1 MGRRPDIA
9 PEELVSLLD
18 SFFISTGG
26 DPERITFTALSRYA
40 ADRGLSIPEQK
51 FRRCQAVVRRKEEL
65 SALQAGPPSAVPET
79 VPGFATPDIREGL
92 RRCRDT
98 AEAEAWLSGL
108 SDSWHALYR
117 RKIELELENRKNRE
131 ELLDLKSSADAEKAR
146 HARSVRELAD
156 RNGVLKAQ
164 VRELMKIINEY
175 IYPSAATILLK
186 KRIPSLEVDSAVNEE
201 ALRGLLADPG
211 RTVPQDVT
219 NAASVDD
226 AFLALV
232 AGKEDGDVFQDRS

>member
-1 MGRRPDIA
+1 M
-9 PEELVSLLD
+9 
-18 SFFISTGG
+18 
-26 DPERITFTALSRYA
+26 
-40 ADRGLSIPEQK
+40 
-51 FRRCQAVVRRKEEL
+51 
-65 SALQAGPPSAVPET
+65 
-79 VPGFATPDIREGL
+79 PGFATPDIREGL

-175 IYPSAATILLK
+175 IYPSAAKILLK

-201 ALRGLLADPG
+201 AIRGLLADQG
-211 RTVPQDVT
+211 RAGPDDVPD
-219 NAASVDD
+219 AASPDD
-226 AFLALV
+226 AFLALA
-232 AGKEDGDVFQDRS
+232 AGKEDGHVF

>member
-1 MGRRPDIA
+1 MGRRPDMD
-9 PEELVSLLD
+9 PEALVSIVD

-51 FRRCQAVVRRKEEL
+51 FRRCPAVVRRKEEL
-65 SALQAGPPSAVPET
+65 RALQAGALVSVPET

-98 AEAEAWLSGL
+98 AEAEAWRSGL

-117 RKIELELENRKNRE
+117 RKTELELEDRKNKE
-131 ELLDLKSSADAEKAR
+131 EILRLKNMADAEKAGY
-146 HARSVRELAD
+146 ARSVRELAD
-156 RNGVLKAQ
+156 ESSVLKAQ

-175 IYPSAATILLK
+175 IYPAAAMMLLK
-186 KRIPSLEVDSAVNEE
+186 KRIPSLVPDTAVDLDAVM
-201 ALRGLLADPG
+201 GLLADQG
-211 RTVPQDVT
+211 RTGPDDVPD
-219 NAASVDD
+219 AASPDD
-226 AFLALV
+226 AFLAL
-232 AGKEDGDVFQDRS
+232 ASGKEDGHVF

>member
-1 MGRRPDIA
+1 MD
-9 PEELVSLLD
+9 PEALVSIVD

-40 ADRGLSIPEQK
+40 AGQGLSIPEQK
-51 FRRCQAVVRRKEEL
+51 FRRCPAVVRRKEEL
-65 SALQAGPPSAVPET
+65 RALQAGALVSVPET

-117 RKIELELENRKNRE
+117 RKTELELEDRKNKE
-131 ELLDLKSSADAEKAR
+131 EILRLKNMADAGKAVY
-146 HARSVRELAD
+146 ARSVRELSD
-156 RNGVLKAQ
+156 ESSVLKAQ

-175 IYPSAATILLK
+175 IYPAAAMMLLK
-186 KRIPSLEVDSAVNEE
+186 KRIPSLVPDTAVDLDAVM
-201 ALRGLLADPG
+201 GLLADQG
-211 RTVPQDVT
+211 RTGPDDVPD
-219 NAASVDD
+219 AASPDD
-226 AFLALV
+226 AFLAL
-232 AGKEDGDVFQDRS
+232 ASGKEDGHVF

>member
-1 MGRRPDIA
+1 MGRRPDMD
-9 PEELVSLLD
+9 PEALVSIVD

-40 ADRGLSIPEQK
+40 AGQGQSIPEQK
-51 FRRCQAVVRRKEEL
+51 FRRCPAVVRRKEEL
-65 SALQAGPPSAVPET
+65 TALGRGAPAGVPET

-117 RKIELELENRKNRE
+117 RKTELELEDRKNKE
-131 ELLDLKSSADAEKAR
+131 EILRLKNMADAGKAVY
-146 HARSVRELAD
+146 ARSVRELSD
-156 RNGVLKAQ
+156 ESSVLKAQ

-175 IYPSAATILLK
+175 IYPAAAMMLLK
-186 KRIPSLEVDSAVNEE
+186 KRIPSLVPDTAVDLDAVM
-201 ALRGLLADPG
+201 GLLADQG
-211 RTVPQDVT
+211 RTGPDDVPD
-219 NAASVDD
+219 AASPDD
-226 AFLALV
+226 AFLAL
-232 AGKEDGDVFQDRS
+232 ASGKEDGHVF

>member
-65 SALQAGPPSAVPET
+65 SALQAGPPSAVQEA

-175 IYPSAATILLK
+175 IYPSAAKILLK

-201 ALRGLLADPG
+201 AIRGLLADQG
-211 RTVPQDVT
+211 RAGPDDVPD
-219 NAASVDD
+219 AASPDD
-226 AFLALV
+226 AFLALA
-232 AGKEDGDVFQDRS
+232 AGKEDGHVF

>member
-1 MGRRPDIA
+1 MGRRPDMD
-9 PEELVSLLD
+9 PEALVSIVD

-40 ADRGLSIPEQK
+40 AGQGLSIPEQK
-51 FRRCQAVVRRKEEL
+51 FRRCPAVVRRKEEL
-65 SALQAGPPSAVPET
+65 RALQAGALVSVPET

-117 RKIELELENRKNRE
+117 RKNM
-131 ELLDLKSSADAEKAR
+131 ADAGKAVY
-146 HARSVRELAD
+146 ARSVRELSD
-156 RNGVLKAQ
+156 ESSVLKAQ

-175 IYPSAATILLK
+175 IYPAAAMMLLK
-186 KRIPSLEVDSAVNEE
+186 KRIPSLVPDTAVDLDAVM
-201 ALRGLLADPG
+201 GLLADQG
-211 RTVPQDVT
+211 RTGPDDVPD
-219 NAASVDD
+219 AASPDD
-226 AFLALV
+226 AFLAL
-232 AGKEDGDVFQDRS
+232 ASGKEDGHVF

>member
-1 MGRRPDIA
+1 MGRRPDMD
-9 PEELVSLLD
+9 PEALVSIVD

-40 ADRGLSIPEQK
+40 AGQGLTIPEQK
-51 FRRCQAVVRRKEEL
+51 FLRCPAVVRRKEEL
-65 SALQAGPPSAVPET
+65 WALQAGALVSVPET

-117 RKIELELENRKNRE
+117 RKTELELEDRKNKE
-131 ELLDLKSSADAEKAR
+131 EILRLKNMADAGKAVY
-146 HARSVRELAD
+146 ARSVRELSD
-156 RNGVLKAQ
+156 ESSVLKAQ

-175 IYPSAATILLK
+175 IYPAAAMMLLK
-186 KRIPSLEVDSAVNEE
+186 KRIPSLVPDTAVDLDAVM
-201 ALRGLLADPG
+201 GLLADQG
-211 RTVPQDVT
+211 RTGPDDVPD
-219 NAASVDD
+219 AASPDD
-226 AFLALV
+226 AFLAL
-232 AGKEDGDVFQDRS
+232 ASGKEDGHVF

>member
-1 MGRRPDIA
+1 MGRRPDMD
-9 PEELVSLLD
+9 PEALVSIVD

-40 ADRGLSIPEQK
+40 AGQGLSIPEQK
-51 FRRCQAVVRRKEEL
+51 FRRCPAVVRRKEEL
-65 SALQAGPPSAVPET
+65 RALQAGALVSVPET

-117 RKIELELENRKNRE
+117 RKTELELEDRKNKE
-131 ELLDLKSSADAEKAR
+131 EILRLKNMADAEKAGY
-146 HARSVRELAD
+146 ARSVRELAD
-156 RNGVLKAQ
+156 ESSVLKAQ

-175 IYPSAATILLK
+175 IYP
-186 KRIPSLEVDSAVNEE
+186 KRIPSLVPDAAVDLDAVM
-201 ALRGLLADPG
+201 GLLADQG
-211 RTVPQDVT
+211 RAGPDDVPD
-219 NAASVDD
+219 AASPDD
-226 AFLALV
+226 AFLAL
-232 AGKEDGDVFQDRS
+232 ASGKEDGHVF

>member
-1 MGRRPDIA
+1 MGRRPDMD
-9 PEELVSLLD
+9 PEALVSIVD

-40 ADRGLSIPEQK
+40 AGQGQSIPEQK
-51 FRRCQAVVRRKEEL
+51 FRRCPAVVRRKEEL
-65 SALQAGPPSAVPET
+65 RALQAGALVSVPET

-117 RKIELELENRKNRE
+117 RKTELELEDRKNKE
-131 ELLDLKSSADAEKAR
+131 EILRLKNMADAGKAVY
-146 HARSVRELAD
+146 ARSVRELAD
-156 RNGVLKAQ
+156 ESSVLKAQ

-175 IYPSAATILLK
+175 IYPAAAMMLLK
-186 KRIPSLEVDSAVNEE
+186 KRIPSLVPDTAVDLDAVM
-201 ALRGLLADPG
+201 GLLADQG
-211 RTVPQDVT
+211 RTGPDDVPD
-219 NAASVDD
+219 AASPDD
-226 AFLALV
+226 AFLAL
-232 AGKEDGDVFQDRS
+232 ASGKEDGHVF

>member
-1 MGRRPDIA
+1 MGRRPDMD

-26 DPERITFTALSRYA
+26 DPDRITFTALSRYA
-40 ADRGLSIPEQK
+40 AGQGLSIPEQK
-51 FRRCQAVVRRKEEL
+51 FRRCPAVVRRKEEL
-65 SALQAGPPSAVPET
+65 TALGRGAPVSVPET

-117 RKIELELENRKNRE
+117 RKTELELEDRKNKE
-131 ELLDLKSSADAEKAR
+131 EILRLKDMADAGKAGY
-146 HARSVRELAD
+146 ARSVRELAD
-156 RNGVLKAQ
+156 ESSVLKAQ

-175 IYPSAATILLK
+175 IYPAAAMMLLK
-186 KRIPSLEVDSAVNEE
+186 KRIPSLVPDTAVDLDAVM
-201 ALRGLLADPG
+201 GLLADQG
-211 RTVPQDVT
+211 RTGPDDVPD
-219 NAASVDD
+219 AASPDD
-226 AFLALV
+226 AFLAL
-232 AGKEDGDVFQDRS
+232 ASGKEDGHVF

>member
-1 MGRRPDIA
+1 MGRRPDMD
-9 PEELVSLLD
+9 PEALVSIVD

-40 ADRGLSIPEQK
+40 AGQGLSIPEQK
-51 FRRCQAVVRRKEEL
+51 FRRCPAVVRRKEEL
-65 SALQAGPPSAVPET
+65 RALQAGALVSVPET

-117 RKIELELENRKNRE
+117 RKTELELEDRKNKE
-131 ELLDLKSSADAEKAR
+131 EILRLKNMADAGKAVY
-146 HARSVRELAD
+146 ARSVRELSD
-156 RNGVLKAQ
+156 ESSVLKAQ

-175 IYPSAATILLK
+175 IYPAAAMMLLK
-186 KRIPSLEVDSAVNEE
+186 KRIPSLVPDTAVDLDAVM
-201 ALRGLLADPG
+201 GLLADQG
-211 RTVPQDVT
+211 RTGPNDVPD
-219 NAASVDD
+219 AASPDD
-226 AFLALV
+226 AFLAL
-232 AGKEDGDVFQDRS
+232 ASGKEDGHVF

>member
-1 MGRRPDIA
+1 MGRRPDMD
-9 PEELVSLLD
+9 PEALVSIVD

-40 ADRGLSIPEQK
+40 AGQGLSIPEQK
-51 FRRCQAVVRRKEEL
+51 FRRCPAVVRRKEEL
-65 SALQAGPPSAVPET
+65 RALQAGALVSVPET

-117 RKIELELENRKNRE
+117 RKTELELEDRKNKE
-131 ELLDLKSSADAEKAR
+131 EILRLKNMADAGKAVY
-146 HARSVRELAD
+146 ARSVRELSD
-156 RNGVLKAQ
+156 ESSVLKAQ

-175 IYPSAATILLK
+175 IYPAAAMMLLK
-186 KRIPSLEVDSAVNEE
+186 KRIPSLVPDTAVDLDAVM
-201 ALRGLLADPG
+201 GLLADQG
-211 RTVPQDVT
+211 RTGPDDVPD
-219 NAASVDD
+219 AASPDD
-226 AFLALV
+226 AFLAL
-232 AGKEDGDVFQDRS
+232 ASGKEDGHVF

>member
-1 MGRRPDIA
+1 MGRRPDMD
-9 PEELVSLLD
+9 PEALVSIVD

-226 AFLALV
+226 DFLALV

>member
-26 DPERITFTALSRYA
+26 DPDRITFTALSRYA

-226 AFLALV
+226 DFLALV

>member
-26 DPERITFTALSRYA
+26 DPDRITFTALSRYA

-51 FRRCQAVVRRKEEL
+51 FRRCQAVVRRKKEL
-65 SALQAGPPSAVPET
+65 SALQAGPPSAVPEA

-146 HARSVRELAD
+146 HSRSVRELAD

-175 IYPSAATILLK
+175 IYPSAAKILLK

-226 AFLALV
+226 DFLALV

>member
-51 FRRCQAVVRRKEEL
+51 FRRCQAVVRRKKEL

-201 ALRGLLADPG
+201 AIRGLLADQG
-211 RTVPQDVT
+211 RAGPDDVPD
-219 NAASVDD
+219 AASPDD
-226 AFLALV
+226 AFLALA
-232 AGKEDGDVFQDRS
+232 AGKEDGHVF

>member
-1 MGRRPDIA
+1 MD

-26 DPERITFTALSRYA
+26 DPDRITFTALSRYA

-51 FRRCQAVVRRKEEL
+51 FRRCPAVVRRKEEL
-65 SALQAGPPSAVPET
+65 TALGRGAPAGVPET

-108 SDSWHALYR
+108 SGSWHALYR
-117 RKIELELENRKNRE
+117 RKTELELEDRKNKE
-131 ELLDLKSSADAEKAR
+131 EILRLKNMADAGKAVY
-146 HARSVRELAD
+146 ARSVRELSD
-156 RNGVLKAQ
+156 ESSVLKAQ

-175 IYPSAATILLK
+175 IYPAAAMMLLK
-186 KRIPSLEVDSAVNEE
+186 KRIPSLVPDTAVDLDAVM
-201 ALRGLLADPG
+201 GLLADQG
-211 RTVPQDVT
+211 RTGPDDVPD
-219 NAASVDD
+219 AASPDD
-226 AFLALV
+226 AFLAL
-232 AGKEDGDVFQDRS
+232 ASGKEDGHVF

>member
-226 AFLALV
+226 DFLALV

>member
-1 MGRRPDIA
+1 MGRRPDMD
-9 PEELVSLLD
+9 PEALVSIVD

-40 ADRGLSIPEQK
+40 AGQGLSIPEQK
-51 FRRCQAVVRRKEEL
+51 FRRCPAVVRRKEEL
-65 SALQAGPPSAVPET
+65 RALQAGALVSVPET

-117 RKIELELENRKNRE
+117 RKTELELEDRKNKE
-131 ELLDLKSSADAEKAR
+131 EILRLKNMADAGKAGY
-146 HARSVRELAD
+146 ARSVRELAD
-156 RNGVLKAQ
+156 ESSVLKAQ

-175 IYPSAATILLK
+175 IYPTAAMMLLK
-186 KRIPSLEVDSAVNEE
+186 KRIPSLVPDAAVDLDAVM
-201 ALRGLLADPG
+201 GLLADQG
-211 RTVPQDVT
+211 RAGPDDVPD
-219 NAASVDD
+219 AASPDD
-226 AFLALV
+226 AFLALA
-232 AGKEDGDVFQDRS
+232 AGKEDGHVF

>member
-26 DPERITFTALSRYA
+26 DPDRITFTALSRYA
-40 ADRGLSIPEQK
+40 AERGLSIPEQK
-51 FRRCQAVVRRKEEL
+51 FRRCPAVVRRKEEL
-65 SALQAGPPSAVPET
+65 TALGRGAPVSVPET
-79 VPGFATPDIREGL
+79 FPGFATPDIREGL

-108 SDSWHALYR
+108 SGSWHALYR

-131 ELLDLKSSADAEKAR
+131 ELLDLKSSAEAEKAR

-175 IYPSAATILLK
+175 IYPSAAKILLK

-201 ALRGLLADPG
+201 AIRGLLADQG
-211 RTVPQDVT
+211 RAGPDDVPD
-219 NAASVDD
+219 AASPDD
-226 AFLALV
+226 AFLALA
-232 AGKEDGDVFQDRS
+232 AGKEDGHVF

>member
-1 MGRRPDIA
+1 MGRRPDMD
-9 PEELVSLLD
+9 PEALVSIVD

-40 ADRGLSIPEQK
+40 AGQGLSIPEQK
-51 FRRCQAVVRRKEEL
+51 FRRYPAVVRRKEEL
-65 SALQAGPPSAVPET
+65 RALQAGALVSVPET

-117 RKIELELENRKNRE
+117 RKTELELEDRKNKE
-131 ELLDLKSSADAEKAR
+131 EILRLKNMADAGKAVY
-146 HARSVRELAD
+146 ARSVRELSD
-156 RNGVLKAQ
+156 ESSVLKAQ

-175 IYPSAATILLK
+175 IYPAAAMMLLK
-186 KRIPSLEVDSAVNEE
+186 KRIPSLVPDTAVDLDAVM
-201 ALRGLLADPG
+201 GLLADQG
-211 RTVPQDVT
+211 RTGPDDVPD
-219 NAASVDD
+219 AASPDD
-226 AFLALV
+226 AFLAL
-232 AGKEDGDVFQDRS
+232 ASGKEDGHVF

>member
-1 MGRRPDIA
+1 MGRRPDMD
-9 PEELVSLLD
+9 PEALVSIVD

-40 ADRGLSIPEQK
+40 AGQGLSIPEQK
-51 FRRCQAVVRRKEEL
+51 FRRCPAVVRRKEEL
-65 SALQAGPPSAVPET
+65 RALQAGALVSVPET

-117 RKIELELENRKNRE
+117 RKTELELEDRKNKE
-131 ELLDLKSSADAEKAR
+131 EILRLKNMADAGKAGY
-146 HARSVRELAD
+146 ARSVRELAYESS
-156 RNGVLKAQ
+156 VLKAQ

-175 IYPSAATILLK
+175 IYPAAAMMLLK
-186 KRIPSLEVDSAVNEE
+186 KRIPSLVPDTAVDLDAVM
-201 ALRGLLADPG
+201 GLLADQG
-211 RTVPQDVT
+211 RTGPDDVPD
-219 NAASVDD
+219 AASPDD
-226 AFLALV
+226 AFLAL
-232 AGKEDGDVFQDRS
+232 ASGKEDGHVF

>member
-1 MGRRPDIA
+1 MGRRPDMD
-9 PEELVSLLD
+9 PEALVSIVD

-40 ADRGLSIPEQK
+40 AGQGLSIPEQK
-51 FRRCQAVVRRKEEL
+51 FRRCPAVVRRKEEL
-65 SALQAGPPSAVPET
+65 RALQAGALVSVPET

-117 RKIELELENRKNRE
+117 RKTELELEDRKNKE
-131 ELLDLKSSADAEKAR
+131 EILRLKNMADAGKAVY
-146 HARSVRELAD
+146 ARSVRELSD
-156 RNGVLKAQ
+156 ESSVLKAQ

-175 IYPSAATILLK
+175 IYPAAAMMLLK
-186 KRIPSLEVDSAVNEE
+186 KRIPSLVPDTAVDLDAVM
-201 ALRGLLADPG
+201 GLLADQG
-211 RTVPQDVT
+211 RTGPDDVPD
-219 NAASVDD
+219 AASPDD
-226 AFLALV
+226 AFLALA
-232 AGKEDGDVFQDRS
+232 AGKEDGHVF

>member
-1 MGRRPDIA
+1 MGRRPDID
-9 PEELVSLLD
+9 PEALVSIVD

-40 ADRGLSIPEQK
+40 AGQGLSIPEQK
-51 FRRCQAVVRRKEEL
+51 FRRCPAVVRRKEEL
-65 SALQAGPPSAVPET
+65 RALQAGALVSVPET

-117 RKIELELENRKNRE
+117 RKTELELEDRKNKE
-131 ELLDLKSSADAEKAR
+131 EILRLKNMADAGKAVY
-146 HARSVRELAD
+146 ARSVRELSD
-156 RNGVLKAQ
+156 ESSVLKAQ

-175 IYPSAATILLK
+175 IYPAAAMMLLK
-186 KRIPSLEVDSAVNEE
+186 KRIPSLVPDTAVDLDAVM
-201 ALRGLLADPG
+201 GLLADQG
-211 RTVPQDVT
+211 RTGPDDVPD
-219 NAASVDD
+219 AASPDD
-226 AFLALV
+226 AFLAL
-232 AGKEDGDVFQDRS
+232 ASGKEDGHVF

>member
-1 MGRRPDIA
+1 MGRRPDMD
-9 PEELVSLLD
+9 PEALVALLD

-40 ADRGLSIPEQK
+40 ADQGQSIPEQK
-51 FRRCQAVVRRKEEL
+51 FRRCPAVVRRKKEL
-65 SALQAGPPSAVPET
+65 TALGRGAPAGISET

-117 RKIELELENRKNRE
+117 RKTELELEDRKNKE
-131 ELLDLKSSADAEKAR
+131 EILRLKNMADAGKAVY
-146 HARSVRELAD
+146 ARSVRELAD
-156 RNGVLKAQ
+156 ESSVLKAQ

-175 IYPSAATILLK
+175 IYPAAAMMLLK
-186 KRIPSLEVDSAVNEE
+186 KRIPSLVPDTAVDLDAVM
-201 ALRGLLADPG
+201 GLLADQG
-211 RTVPQDVT
+211 RTGPDDVPD
-219 NAASVDD
+219 AASPDD
-226 AFLALV
+226 AFLAL
-232 AGKEDGDVFQDRS
+232 ASGKEDGHVF

>member
-1 MGRRPDIA
+1 MGRRPDMD
-9 PEELVSLLD
+9 PEALVSIVD

-40 ADRGLSIPEQK
+40 AGQGLSIPEQK
-51 FRRCQAVVRRKEEL
+51 FRRCPAVVRRKEEL
-65 SALQAGPPSAVPET
+65 RALQAGALVSVPET

-117 RKIELELENRKNRE
+117 RKTELELEDRKNKE
-131 ELLDLKSSADAEKAR
+131 EILRLKNMADAGKAVY
-146 HARSVRELAD
+146 ARSVRELSD
-156 RNGVLKAQ
+156 ESSVLKAQ

-175 IYPSAATILLK
+175 IYPAAAMMLLK
-186 KRIPSLEVDSAVNEE
+186 KRIPSLVPDTAVDLDAVM
-201 ALRGLLADPG
+201 GLLADQG
-211 RTVPQDVT
+211 RTGPNDVPD
-219 NAASVDD
+219 AASPDD
-226 AFLALV
+226 AFLALA
-232 AGKEDGDVFQDRS
+232 AGKEDGHVF

>member
-201 ALRGLLADPG
+201 ALRGLLAEPG

-226 AFLALV
+226 DFLALV

>member
-26 DPERITFTALSRYA
+26 DPDRITFTALSRYA

-51 FRRCQAVVRRKEEL
+51 FRRCQAVVRRKKEL

-175 IYPSAATILLK
+175 IYPSAAKILLK

-226 AFLALV
+226 DFLALA

>member
-1 MGRRPDIA
+1 MGRRPDMD
-9 PEELVSLLD
+9 PEALVSIVD

-40 ADRGLSIPEQK
+40 AGQGLSIPEQK
-51 FRRCQAVVRRKEEL
+51 FRRCPAVVRRKEEL
-65 SALQAGPPSAVPET
+65 RALQAGALVSVPET

-117 RKIELELENRKNRE
+117 RKTELELEDRKNKE
-131 ELLDLKSSADAEKAR
+131 EILRLKNMADAEKAGY
-146 HARSVRELAD
+146 ARSVRELSD
-156 RNGVLKAQ
+156 ESSVLKAQ

-175 IYPSAATILLK
+175 IYPAAAMMLLK
-186 KRIPSLEVDSAVNEE
+186 KRIPSLVPDTAVDLDAVM
-201 ALRGLLADPG
+201 GLLADQG
-211 RTVPQDVT
+211 RTGPDDVPD
-219 NAASVDD
+219 AASPDD
-226 AFLALV
+226 AFLAL
-232 AGKEDGDVFQDRS
+232 ASGKEDGHVF

>member
-1 MGRRPDIA
+1 MGRRPDMD
-9 PEELVSLLD
+9 PEALVSIVD

-51 FRRCQAVVRRKEEL
+51 FRRCPAVVRRKEEL
-65 SALQAGPPSAVPET
+65 TALGRGAPAGVPET

-108 SDSWHALYR
+108 SGSWHALYR
-117 RKIELELENRKNRE
+117 RKTELELEDRKNKE
-131 ELLDLKSSADAEKAR
+131 EILRLKNMADAGKAVY
-146 HARSVRELAD
+146 ARSVRELSD
-156 RNGVLKAQ
+156 ESSVLKAQ

-175 IYPSAATILLK
+175 IYPAAAMMLLK
-186 KRIPSLEVDSAVNEE
+186 KRIPSLVPDTAVDLDAVM
-201 ALRGLLADPG
+201 GLLADQG
-211 RTVPQDVT
+211 RTGPDDVPD
-219 NAASVDD
+219 AASPDD
-226 AFLALV
+226 AFLAL
-232 AGKEDGDVFQDRS
+232 ASGKEDGHVF

>member
-1 MGRRPDIA
+1 MGRRPDMD

-26 DPERITFTALSRYA
+26 DPDRITFTALSRYA

-51 FRRCQAVVRRKEEL
+51 FRRCPAVVRRKEEL
-65 SALQAGPPSAVPET
+65 TALGRGAPAGVPET

-108 SDSWHALYR
+108 SGSWHALYR
-117 RKIELELENRKNRE
+117 RKTELELEDRKNKE
-131 ELLDLKSSADAEKAR
+131 EILRLKNMADAGKAVY
-146 HARSVRELAD
+146 ARSVRELSD
-156 RNGVLKAQ
+156 ESSVLKAQ

-175 IYPSAATILLK
+175 IYPAAAMMLLK
-186 KRIPSLEVDSAVNEE
+186 KRIPSLVPDTAVDLDAVM
-201 ALRGLLADPG
+201 GLLADQG
-211 RTVPQDVT
+211 RTGPDDVPD
-219 NAASVDD
+219 AASPDD
-226 AFLALV
+226 AFLAL
-232 AGKEDGDVFQDRS
+232 ASGKEDGHVF

>member
-175 IYPSAATILLK
+175 IYPSAAKILLK

-226 AFLALV
+226 DFLALV
-232 AGKEDGDVFQDRS
+232 AGKEDGDVFQDR